1 MTDVRSMR
9 DDIRAVRSGLVSSWA
24 CLLLGWG
31 TLKMA
36 FRNPLIKVKRGLD
49 RAEKRAPDGSISA
62 EKRKLEPVELE
73 KVLFESMTMPLAA
86 NTIHHIDEIA
96 RISGIKPIR
105 VCELLLQT
113 YQEAEQEKPK
123 PRSPRRCHGVRKRKN
138 RFPTKRR
145 VLNETR

>member
-49 RAEKRAPDGSISA
+49 RVEKRAPEGFISA
-62 EKRKLEPVELE
+62 ER
-73 KVLFESMTMPLAA
+73 
-86 NTIHHIDEIA
+86 
-96 RISGIKPIR
+96 
-105 VCELLLQT
+105 
-113 YQEAEQEKPK
+113 QEWE
-123 PRSPRRCHGVRKRKN
+123 
-138 RFPTKRR
+138 R
-145 VLNETR
+145 VLL